1 MTKEVLVSISGLQFE
16 LDEKET
22 EAIEVICPGE
32 YYFRNGKHYIIY
44 EELIEEEGIH
54 AVTKCTLKIT
64 DKQVDLVKKG
74 TSNVHMVFEL
84 GKNHMT
90 YYNTPF
96 GDLMMGITTTDISL
110 TKEGEDFTTLL
121 ADLSYALDINYE
133 FAANCT
139 LKIKVQSK

>member
-44 EELIEEEGIH
+44 EELIEEEGIN

-64 DKQVDLVKKG
+64 EK
-74 TSNVHMVFEL
+74 
-84 GKNHMT
+84 
-90 YYNTPF
+90 
-96 GDLMMGITTTDISL
+96 
-110 TKEGEDFTTLL
+110 
-121 ADLSYALDINYE
+121 
-133 FAANCT
+133 
-139 LKIKVQSK
+139 